1 MDTKTCTKCRETKPL
16 DVFSKCKAKKDGLQQ
31 WCKACLCA
39 VAAAR
44 YAANPEKAKA
54 KQVAWR
60 AANPEKVKASQ
71 VGRYARNPEK
81 DKALGAARYAA
92 NPEKA
97 KARQVAW
104 RAANPEKVKALDA
117 VWRARNP
124 EKVKARQVAYC
135 DELRPAYVANA
146 LRIPVTQVTPE
157 LLELKRL
164 QLTIHRG
171 LKAATK
177 RKTP

>member
-39 VAAAR
+39 VA
-44 YAANPEKAKA
+44 
-54 KQVAWR
+54 
-60 AANPEKVKASQ
+60 
-71 VGRYARNPEK
+71 
-81 DKALGAARYAA
+81 AARYAA